1 MNEKKTT
8 EFEDRF
14 EGEDCHTSPLNLRTN
29 VFDNL
34 TAMHYVGSPEPD
46 NPNVIQYNGEWV
58 ELKRYSKEEVSG
70 MLINPDDDLALTEKG
85 LALLYS
91 DFSYEYSI
99 YFAKAKGEDALKVCM
114 SQFQKMDAFDNSWYF
129 VVKLWQA
136 PGEHVSAQALREFR
150 RMLKK
155 KKQLGDLVIAVGHD
169 GKLNPGEVC
178 MMLLTHYNERCWPAG
193 FEYEW
198 ARKCRSLSIKE
209 LMEAVPELKQ
219 TIDDMVYEKYKDEVF
234 LDQMRDVIAEL
245 QYNPSLSWDEVE
257 PVLDFF
263 RQQGSPYKYVVR
275 PFLQVAEAKTLA
287 MNIDAVDFYL
297 HAVLWAL
304 KNGAVVNGSSSRQS
318 SLDVVRKLMGKPA
331 LAPIINTLRE
341 VENCLLQRGAM
352 TKAEL
357 DEEEN
362 SNTDYYKEL
371 DRMRLS

>member
-8 EFEDRF
+8 GLEDRS

-34 TAMHYVGSPEPD
+34 TAMHYIGSPEPD
-46 NPNVIQYNGEWV
+46 NPNVI
-58 ELKRYSKEEVSG
+58 
-70 MLINPDDDLALTEKG
+70 
-85 LALLYS
+85 
-91 DFSYEYSI
+91 
-99 YFAKAKGEDALKVCM
+99 
-114 SQFQKMDAFDNSWYF
+114 
-129 VVKLWQA
+129 
-136 PGEHVSAQALREFR
+136 
-150 RMLKK
+150 
-155 KKQLGDLVIAVGHD
+155 
-169 GKLNPGEVC
+169 
-178 MMLLTHYNERCWPAG
+178 
-193 FEYEW
+193 
-198 ARKCRSLSIKE
+198 
-209 LMEAVPELKQ
+209 
-219 TIDDMVYEKYKDEVF
+219 
-234 LDQMRDVIAEL
+234 
-245 QYNPSLSWDEVE
+245 
-257 PVLDFF
+257 LDFF
-263 RQQGSPYKYVVR
+263 RQQGSPYKNVVR

-304 KNGAVVNGSSSRQS
+304 KHGAVVNGSSSRQS

-371 DRMRLS
+371 DRMRLSSL